1 VNLKPFEKNSDIA
14 PIQHKPMGK
23 IILITGA
30 SSGIGEAIA
39 LHLASKGHTVYG
51 TSRKAREDKSGI
63 HFIQLDVDD
72 EASVQSGV
80 KKVLSQENRIDVVIN
95 CAGMG
100 ILGAVEEIPVESARR
115 VMETNLFGVMR
126 MCQAVLPA
134 MRKQR
139 SGAIIN
145 ISSIIGEIGLPFR
158 GLYAAS
164 KFAVEGMSEALRMEV
179 APFGVRVV
187 IVQPGGFRTN
197 IAEHRPE
204 TDLGSA
210 SPYEHFLKHI
220 KAMVYEEVEEA
231 PTPEKVGFVVEKIL
245 RKNHP
250 TIRYKAARFMEILP
264 TILKKLIPYKLY
276 EYLIM
281 NFHKMHDKKFLK

>member
-1 VNLKPFEKNSDIA
+1 
-14 PIQHKPMGK
+14 MGK

-39 LHLASKGHTVYG
+39 LHLVSQGHTVYG
-51 TSRKAREDKSGI
+51 TSRKARESKSGI
-63 HFIQLDVDD
+63 QFVKLDVDD
-72 EASVQSGV
+72 EHSVQTGV
-80 KKVLSQENRIDVVIN
+80 KEVLSKESQIDVVVN

-100 ILGAVEEIPVESARR
+100 ILGAVEEIPIDNARQ

-126 MCQAVLPA
+126 MCQAVLPG
-134 MRKQR
+134 MRAQR
-139 SGAIIN
+139 SGVIIN

-164 KFAVEGMSEALRMEV
+164 KFAMEGMSEALRMEV
-179 APFGVRVV
+179 APFGVKVV
-187 IVQPGGFRTN
+187 VVQPGGFRTN

-210 SPYEHFLKHI
+210 SPYEHFLTHI
-220 KAMVYEEVEEA
+220 KAMIYEEVEEA
-231 PTPEKVGFVVEKIL
+231 PTPESVGYLIEKIL
-245 RKNHP
+245 KKNKP
-250 TIRYKAARFMEILP
+250 TLRYKAAQFMEILP

-281 NFHKMHDKKFLK
+281 NFHDMHDKKFLK